1 MSVTEKP
8 NRTFV
13 NAELSFT
20 WDNLSL
26 YFDQLLHK
34 NITSKQDLMQ
44 WLKQRSELNAVLEEE
59 FAWRYIRMNID
70 TTDSQLQEEFQYFV
84 EQINPKVAPF
94 ENKLNQKL
102 HDSKHKEELSGD
114 GFPLLLRSVAD
125 QIDLFRDDN
134 IPLFTKLDSD
144 SQKYGA
150 IPAGMH
156 ITYTGE

>member
-1 MSVTEKP
+1 MSVTEKS

-13 NAELSFT
+13 NAELSFA

-26 YFDQLLHK
+26 YFDQLLNK

-70 TTDSQLQEEFQYFV
+70 TTDSKSQEAFQYFV
-84 EQINPKVAPF
+84 EEINPKVAPF

-102 HDSKHKEELSGD
+102 HDSVYKQELSGD
-114 GFPLLLRSVAD
+114 GFPILLRSVAN
-125 QIDLFRDDN
+125 QIEH
-134 IPLFTKLDSD
+134 
-144 SQKYGA
+144 
-150 IPAGMH
+150 H
-156 ITYTGE
+156 I